1 MKHFS
6 RPSSAPPLSCIEPT
20 ASADSRT
27 AVLSARAH
35 GAMAAALGGTAVL
48 SARAHGAMAAALGH
62 EGHGDR
68 PTATNTE
75 LARTGAK
82 QGKKLHRRYTA
93 TPRTSSMTKQG
104 RDPAMAARRR

>member
-35 GAMAAALGGTAVL
+35 GAMAAALG
-48 SARAHGAMAAALGH
+48 H

-75 LARTGAK
+75 LAELEQNRAK
-82 QGKKLHRRYTA
+82 SYTDATRLHLEPRR
-93 TPRTSSMTKQG
+93 
-104 RDPAMAARRR
+104 

>member
-75 LARTGAK
+75 LAELEQNRAK
-82 QGKKLHRRYTA
+82 ATPTYTA
-93 TPRTSSMTKQG
+93 TPRTSSLTKQG